1 MNGRAFSSEVET
13 GSRRENASNQES
25 RTPFRFHRNGK
36 GSSGPITR
44 RGFVGGAILA
54 SLSGKALAQG
64 FAGLGE
70 SADGFASVVPGRAFA
85 FPADHGPHPE
95 FRIEWWYVTAN
106 LADARGTAYGVQW
119 TLFRQAIAAGGPQEG
134 WANQQIWMGH
144 AAVTRADTHRFS
156 QAFARGGVG
165 QAGVDAKPFHAWI
178 DAWEM
183 RGLDPGNDDNIAPC
197 QLKASGTDFSYAL
210 RLDAERPLVLQ
221 GDGGYSRKSLREQAS
236 YYYSQPHYTATGIL
250 TMDDRPVDVTGMAWL
265 DREWS
270 SQPLASD
277 QSGWDWLS
285 LHFNAGDKLMLY
297 RMRQTDG
304 QHYGSG
310 KWIAPDGTA
319 EILGS
324 EDIAM
329 TPLTVTVIEG
339 RKIPTAWRI
348 AVAKMALAIE
358 CRPLNPR
365 SWMGTSFPYWE
376 GPIRFAGS
384 HTGVG
389 YLEMT
394 GY

>member
-1 MNGRAFSSEVET
+1 MNG
-13 GSRRENASNQES
+13 
-25 RTPFRFHRNGK
+25 
-36 GSSGPITR
+36 SGFITR
-44 RGFVGGAILA
+44 RCFIGGTLLAGFGGET
-54 SLSGKALAQG
+54 LAQG
-64 FAGLGE
+64 FAGLGD
-70 SADGFASVVPGRAFA
+70 SADGFAPVVPGRTFA

-106 LADARGTAYGVQW
+106 LTDVSGAAYGAQW
-119 TLFRQAIAAGGPQEG
+119 TLFRQAIAPGGPREG

-144 AAVTRADTHRFS
+144 AAVTREDTHRFS
-156 QAFARGGVG
+156 QTFARGGVG
-165 QAGVDAKPFHAWI
+165 QAGVEANPFHAWI

-183 RGLDPGNDDNIAPC
+183 RALDSVNDDNIAPLE
-197 QLKASGTDFSYAL
+197 LKASGADFSYTL
-210 RLDAERPLVLQ
+210 RLDEDRPLVLQ
-221 GDGGYSRKSLREQAS
+221 GEGGYSRKSLREQAS
-236 YYYSQPHYTATGIL
+236 YYYSQPHYAATGIL
-250 TMDDRPVDVTGMAWL
+250 TIDDRPVDVTGMAWL

-270 SQPLASD
+270 SQPLAAD

-319 EILGS
+319 EQLAS
-324 EDIAM
+324 ADIAM
-329 TPLTVTVIEG
+329 TPLAFTEIGT
-339 RKIPTAWRI
+339 RKIPTTWRI
-348 AVAKMALAIE
+348 EVRSKALKIE
-358 CRPLNPR
+358 CTPLNPR

-384 HTGVG
+384 HAGVG

>member
-1 MNGRAFSSEVET
+1 MNG
-13 GSRRENASNQES
+13 SR
-25 RTPFRFHRNGK
+25 
-36 GSSGPITR
+36 PITR
-44 RGFVGGAILA
+44 RGFVGGALLA
-54 SLSGKALAQG
+54 GLGGKSLAQG

-70 SADGFASVVPGRAFA
+70 GADGFAPVVPGRTFA

-106 LADARGTAYGVQW
+106 LADISGTAYGAQW

-144 AAVTRADTHRFS
+144 AAVTRADTHRFG

-165 QAGVDAKPFHAWI
+165 QAGVDATPFQAWI

-183 RGLDPGNDDNIAPC
+183 RGLVPMNDENIAPLE
-197 QLKASGTDFSYAL
+197 LKASGADFSYTL
-210 RLDAERPLVLQ
+210 RLGAERALVLQ

-236 YYYSQPHYTATGIL
+236 YYYSQPHYTAKGIL
-250 TMDDRPVDVTGMAWL
+250 TIDDKPIDVTGQAWL

-310 KWIAPDGTA
+310 KWIAPNGTA
-319 EILGS
+319 EQLAS
-324 EDIAM
+324 ADIMM
-329 TPLTVTVIEG
+329 TPLSFTEIEK
-339 RKIPTAWRI
+339 RKIPTTWRI
-348 AVAKMALAIE
+348 AIPRKALSIE
-358 CRPLNPR
+358 CTPLNAR

-376 GPIRFAGS
+376 GPISFAGS
-384 HTGVG
+384 HTGLG